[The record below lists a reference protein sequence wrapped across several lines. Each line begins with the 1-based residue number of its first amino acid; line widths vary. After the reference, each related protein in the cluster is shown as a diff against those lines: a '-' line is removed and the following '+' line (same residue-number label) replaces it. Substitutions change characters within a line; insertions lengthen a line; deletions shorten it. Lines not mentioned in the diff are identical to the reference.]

1 MDNILKVT
9 VLTDLRSVTLT
20 MPCDDDKIEALE
32 DMGELDI
39 LRIDWEIDNLDLDD
53 EADIMGALH
62 RLNGI
67 AEGAD
72 CLGDEDY
79 KKFLAVCAFEHAFTL
94 DDIEHCLDNVDDYD
108 FDPDINSYEEYFEEY
123 IQNTGDD
130 IFIDTPEGCSN
141 DVGKMILMAQ
151 NGSLTEYGIICGE
164 SNRLYDPL
172 NSSAR
177 EQIMEY
183 ISAQMRCTISAAD
196 KSEEKLFYSCD
207 DDGIKAARIGH
218 LRLDFG
224 SGKQFYGTWFESNA
238 GLNGQAFKDDQNMVI
253 NSLRSTLLKDRD
265 SMSDYIREHDSL
277 DLGNRG
283 NGFKVQTDSNVFYLR
298 CFPKAGEYDCYCYC
312 YDRELLEQ
320 AMGQSDDE
328 DMAEEE
334 NSDITMGG
342 MTQ

>member
-32 DMGELDI
+32 DMGELEI

-53 EADIMGALH
+53 EADIISALH

-79 KKFLAVCAFEHAFTL
+79 KKFLAVCAFKHAFTL
-94 DDIEHCLDNVDDYD
+94 DDIDHCLENIDDYD
-108 FDPDINSYEEYFEEY
+108 FDPDINSYEDYLEEY
-123 IQNTGDD
+123 LQRTDELGSI
-130 IFIDTPEGCSN
+130 PESCAY

-164 SNRLYDPL
+164 SNRLYDTL
-172 NSSAR
+172 DGSDR

-183 ISAQMRCTISAAD
+183 ISAQTRCTISAVD
-196 KSEEKLFYSCD
+196 KSEEKLFYSCND
-207 DDGIKAARIGH
+207 EGIKAARVGH

-224 SGKQFYGTWFESNA
+224 SGKEFYGTWFENSA
-238 GLNGQAFKDDQNMVI
+238 ELNDQEFKYEQSMVI
-253 NSLRSTLLKDRD
+253 NSLRCTLLKNRE
-265 SMSDYIREHDSL
+265 SMSEYIQEHDSL
-277 DLGNRG
+277 DLGDRG
-283 NGFKVQTDSNVFYLR
+283 SGFKVQTDSNVFYLR

-320 AMGQSDDE
+320 AMSQTDGE

-334 NSDITMGG
+334 ETQMGG

>member
-1 MDNILKVT
+1 MGNILKVT
-9 VLTDLRSVTLT
+9 VLTDVRSVTLT

-62 RLNGI
+62 KLNGI

-72 CLGDEDY
+72 CLGYEDY

-94 DDIEHCLDNVDDYD
+94 DDIDHCLENIEEYD
-108 FDPDINSYEEYFEEY
+108 FDPDVNSYEDYLEEY
-123 IQNTGDD
+123 LQITDWLESV
-130 IFIDTPEGCSN
+130 PEKCSY

-172 NSSAR
+172 NDSDR
-177 EQIMEY
+177 QNVIDY
-183 ISAQMRCTISAAD
+183 VSAQMICTISAAD

-207 DDGIKAARIGH
+207 DEGIKAARVGH
-218 LRLDFG
+218 LRLDFS
-224 SGKQFYGTWFESNA
+224 SGGQFYGTWFENNTD
-238 GLNGQAFKDDQNMVI
+238 LNDQAFKDDQNMVI
-253 NSLRSTLLKDRD
+253 NSLRNTLLKGREA
-265 SMSDYIREHDSL
+265 MSDYIREHDSL
-277 DLGNRG
+277 DLGGRG

-298 CFPKAGEYDCYCYC
+298 CLPKAGEYDCYCYC

-320 AMGQSDDE
+320 AMSQTDGE

-334 NSDITMGG
+334 EIQMGG